1 MKKKIGIFAIVVA
14 SLFVA
19 TEIEASQTTLHVTD
33 VKAISKNI
41 TKYDYVPYQEEVCY
55 VYRRNSR
62 GVLEKVVDNGFGS
75 TEGMVGTGVGV
86 AIVDE
91 LGGNDAAKIIG
102 GLLGNK
108 IGNDIAENKLKKK
121 SNNCE
126 LVTKHKRQAYTETI
140 VDHYRVTGT
149 LGDVIGPE
157 ATVRRNFEPML
168 GDEIRVNVKVW

>member
-1 MKKKIGIFAIVVA
+1 
-14 SLFVA
+14 
-19 TEIEASQTTLHVTD
+19 
-33 VKAISKNI
+33 
-41 TKYDYVPYQEEVCY
+41 
-55 VYRRNSR
+55 
-62 GVLEKVVDNGFGS
+62 
-75 TEGMVGTGVGV
+75 MVGTGVGV

-108 IGNDIAENKLKKK
+108 IGNDFSEKK
-121 SNNCE
+121 SKNKNNCE

-149 LGDVIGPE
+149 LGDVIGPV
-157 ATVRRNFEPML
+157 ATVRRNFEPME

>member
-33 VKAISKNI
+33 VKAISKNV
-41 TKYDYVPYQEEVCY
+41 TKYDYVPYTEEVCY

-62 GVLEKVVDNGFGS
+62 GVLEKIVDNGFGS
-75 TEGMVGTGVGV
+75 TGGMVGTGVGV

-108 IGNDIAENKLKKK
+108 IGNDISEKNNKDK
-121 SNNCE
+121 SNCE

-140 VDHYRVTGT
+140 VDHYRVMFPRSRQTY
-149 LGDVIGPE
+149 
-157 ATVRRNFEPML
+157 
-168 GDEIRVNVKVW
+168 

>member
-19 TEIEASQTTLHVTD
+19 TDIEASQTTLHVTD
-33 VKAISKNI
+33 VKAINKDV

-62 GVLEKVVDNGFGS
+62 GVLEKIVDNGFGS
-75 TEGMVGTGVGV
+75 TSGMVGTGVGV

-108 IGNDIAENKLKKK
+108 IGNDISEKKNKDK
-121 SNNCE
+121 NNCE

-149 LGDVIGPE
+149 LGDVIGPV